1 MWKVVFQPP
10 VWLGGKWSLHPSEM
24 ECWEIWE
31 ASWTRTFKEEWRTT
45 LFKLL
50 KTNEPTCLQPTMLYK
65 YAARPRDQRDCLKR
79 GFMNSDVEEVDL
91 PPFSLGT
98 PPDFAVGV
106 TVGSTIG
113 VHIGE
118 SGIQRGEWVVPQS
131 PRNSLLTSWRRNL
144 GNKLL
149 LGNPS
154 LRHTDIPIF

>member
-1 MWKVVFQPP
+1 
-10 VWLGGKWSLHPSEM
+10 
-24 ECWEIWE
+24 
-31 ASWTRTFKEEWRTT
+31 
-45 LFKLL
+45 
-50 KTNEPTCLQPTMLYK
+50 MLYK

-118 SGIQRGEWVVPQS
+118 SGIQRGE
-131 PRNSLLTSWRRNL
+131 
-144 GNKLL
+144 
-149 LGNPS
+149 
-154 LRHTDIPIF
+154 